1 MLLSKQEKVLNKIK
15 STKVQNNHF
24 MNQIERLNEDIQ
36 ISKFDLTLILN
47 KEKTLPKLN
56 LVPKEETSECSPNLG
71 ETSKTL
77 TFQIANDRPL
87 GRRHNPS
94 ETNIAELTPS
104 RKKHHRAIKSM
115 KLEINKKI
123 FEDKLVFMRPK
134 VEKPK
139 NQEFVTLN
147 ERTGSAQFG
156 IKKKSEDNVFICN
169 KRSMKK
175 RKSLSPAR
183 SKGNMHIIHKL
194 KEQNIIYS
202 NLFEMRMKKERR
214 HTLKVPGKDFDS
226 ENAVLATFSATNEKE
241 NMHYNLIEKPE
252 NSKNDLQLMGNL
264 QNLQVDSNINDKMDN
279 IQEKFDSNINNQIS
293 FMTIMEKPANNNKAK
308 NLAFNFQIFVMLLF
322 TVWFSVVLQ
331 EVRMSVKLFF
341 FPMRMIL
348 NVNGFFVNKFSSFL
362 RKNKK
367 C

>member
-1 MLLSKQEKVLNKIK
+1 MCRLLLNKQEKVLNKIK
-15 STKVQNNHF
+15 STKEQNNQF
-24 MNQIERLNEDIQ
+24 INQIERLNEDIQ

-56 LVPKEETSECSPNLG
+56 LRPKETSECSPNLG

-77 TFQIANDRPL
+77 TFQITNDRPL

-94 ETNIAELTPS
+94 ETNITELTPT
-104 RKKHHRAIKSM
+104 RKKHHRVIKSM

-139 NQEFVTLN
+139 NQEPVHIN

-156 IKKKSEDNVFICN
+156 LKKNSEDNVFICN

-175 RKSLSPAR
+175 RKSLSPDR
-183 SKGNMHIIHKL
+183 SKGNMHFIHKL

-214 HTLKVPGKDFDS
+214 HTLKVPGKDYDS
-226 ENAVLATFSATNEKE
+226 ENSVLATFRPTNENENLQCNLITKPEMSRNDLQSIEKE
-241 NMHYNLIEKPE
+241 NSNK
-252 NSKNDLQLMGNL
+252 NSQ
-264 QNLQVDSNINDKMDN
+264 MDEL
-279 IQEKFDSNINNQIS
+279 QEKVNSNINNQIS
-293 FMTIMEKPANNNKAK
+293 FMTIMDKPANNNKAK
-308 NLAFNFQIFVMLLF
+308 HLAFNFQICIMLLF
-322 TVWFSVVLQ
+322 TVWVSVVLH
-331 EVRMSVKLFF
+331 EVRMSFKLLF